1 MIIKE
6 RPLRLT
12 VLALVYLPIF
22 IFLMGWCRP
31 YIAIPGSIALLYALY
46 RYIRQVI
53 IAPPEQ
59 DDTTIKMHPLV
70 FVVITILVIYLCL
83 ISGYGHL
90 GAQHPDWI
98 KHNAILHDLVQKKW
112 PVLYQLD
119 GETRMLS
126 YYIGTY
132 LVPAVTGKLFH
143 SCMVAEVVLGIY
155 TGTLFFIT
163 YLLLLCHLNLKKGW
177 QQICCL
183 VLLIFFSGL
192 HRPAHKINALMGC
205 RGGGGTFLADLP
217 NIYTLCFRPFPEI
230 LRAYIQGIPA
240 IASLLLILKDGVNI
254 RHIGLLLLPQLI
266 FSPFTFTGL
275 FLLVMSVMFIRI
287 IDSGCI
293 SKAFCDK
300 VKDLVSLHNIIS
312 IILGAILIIYFLG
325 NILLEKPNDVGIHI
339 IKIKTARNLIVYLS
353 FCLFM
358 FGLYYACL
366 WKNYHKNTLFVAN
379 FISLC
384 FVPLIT
390 MGIFNDW
397 CQGVS
402 IPLMFTL
409 FLFASQGLFNN
420 RLCVKRN
427 IALGLIILVGAIEPG
442 KEVYESIHSI
452 QSTNTIRSNYHTDGL
467 IDHFNDEDPAHR
479 LSYRYNY
486 MSGPIDKDL
495 FYKYIAKR

>member
-1 MIIKE
+1 
-6 RPLRLT
+6 
-12 VLALVYLPIF
+12 
-22 IFLMGWCRP
+22 
-31 YIAIPGSIALLYALY
+31 
-46 RYIRQVI
+46 
-53 IAPPEQ
+53 
-59 DDTTIKMHPLV
+59 
-70 FVVITILVIYLCL
+70 
-83 ISGYGHL
+83 
-90 GAQHPDWI
+90 
-98 KHNAILHDLVQKKW
+98 
-112 PVLYQLD
+112 
-119 GETRMLS
+119 
-126 YYIGTY
+126 
-132 LVPAVTGKLFH
+132 
-143 SCMVAEVVLGIY
+143 
-155 TGTLFFIT
+155 
-163 YLLLLCHLNLKKGW
+163 
-177 QQICCL
+177 
-183 VLLIFFSGL
+183 
-192 HRPAHKINALMGC
+192 
-205 RGGGGTFLADLP
+205 
-217 NIYTLCFRPFPEI
+217 
-230 LRAYIQGIPA
+230 
-240 IASLLLILKDGVNI
+240 
-254 RHIGLLLLPQLI
+254 
-266 FSPFTFTGL
+266 
-275 FLLVMSVMFIRI
+275 MSVMFIRI

-300 VKDLVSLHNIIS
+300 VKDLVSLHNIIL

-495 FYKYIAKR
+495 FYEYIAKR